1 MSADRPSWRRN
12 DGIPTSLRVFFVC
25 WSPALT
31 FPELQ
36 ATFLSHRA
44 TYRAT
49 ATNFSGSLTDPP
61 LPPSVRWF
69 PTLPRNWSPA
79 PKRSPPHL
87 TVAFAEPFHARMFFA
102 FSALESRSRPPLRR
116 RVRRPSVL
124 RRNDGVVTHVLRG
137 FLLVPDVLYSL
148 DSRLQRSHSRAPS
161 WVGVSTVRSS
171 VISLPSFSLAFLPLC
186 VFFLRPLSPVLIFPE
201 LQANIPLTLGHL
213 RRHSYQHQR
222 QLHRSSLPRLLS
234 VYHLSFA
241 SKAPSLALV
250 SNPLAWLVS
259 RLRHQ
264 TKSAALNR
272 SFSPGHFLFPRS
284 PLSGRV
290 RRPTVPPMQRWSRYL
305 CSQRLPPRSWRV
317 LLVWPTPPPFPLSR
331 TPKWACLLSVRLQSP
346 FCRFTFLFIGISTSP
361 CSFASSVVARPH
373 LSRTSSR
380 IPLTSHWATY
390 SATVT

>member
-1 MSADRPSWRRN
+1 MSNWSPGYVTKTKSAAIIYSSFWLSRFSPGYFRFSSGESLSLAPTRACPPTDRL
-12 DGIPTSLRVFFVC
+12 DDATTSLRVFFVC

-102 FSALESRSRPPLRR
+102 FSALESRSRSPLRG

-124 RRNDGVVTHVLRG
+124 RRNDGIVTHVLRG

-161 WVGVSTVRSS
+161 
-171 VISLPSFSLAFLPLC
+171 
-186 VFFLRPLSPVLIFPE
+186 
-201 LQANIPLTLGHL
+201 
-213 RRHSYQHQR
+213 
-222 QLHRSSLPRLLS
+222 
-234 VYHLSFA
+234 
-241 SKAPSLALV
+241 
-250 SNPLAWLVS
+250 
-259 RLRHQ
+259 
-264 TKSAALNR
+264 
-272 SFSPGHFLFPRS
+272 
-284 PLSGRV
+284 
-290 RRPTVPPMQRWSRYL
+290 
-305 CSQRLPPRSWRV
+305 
-317 LLVWPTPPPFPLSR
+317 
-331 TPKWACLLSVRLQSP
+331 
-346 FCRFTFLFIGISTSP
+346 
-361 CSFASSVVARPH
+361 
-373 LSRTSSR
+373 
-380 IPLTSHWATY
+380 
-390 SATVT
+390 